1 MIYLL
6 RHGLDDERYIGGWS
20 EVDLIQD
27 GINQVHEVSKFIKK
41 NDLKIDRIL
50 SSDIKRAVT
59 TSNIV
64 NKYLNI
70 NITYC
75 KYLRELNKGLLNGL
89 EKLKYPEY
97 DKINSIYFRYPNGES
112 MLEFYERFKKDFY
125 EKILKLDNVLLVTH
139 RGNINMI
146 YFLLQNRLPDMDK
159 KQFDVTHASLH
170 ELDTNK
176 MLIKKLR

>member
-20 EVDLIQD
+20 EIDLID
-27 GINQVHEVSKFIKK
+27 EGRNQIHEISKFIKDS
-41 NDLKIDRIL
+41 NFKIDKII

-59 TSNIV
+59 TSKIV
-64 NKYLNI
+64 NKYLNLD
-70 NITYC
+70 ITYC
-75 KYLRELNKGLLNGL
+75 KYLRELNKGLLNGI
-89 EKLKYPEY
+89 EKSKYPKY
-97 DKINSIYFRYPNGES
+97 DKINSIYFKYPNGES
-112 MLEFYERFKKDFY
+112 MLDFYKRFKKDFY

-146 YFLLQNRLPDMDK
+146 YFILQNRLPNMNK
-159 KQFDVTHASLH
+159 KHFGVDHASLH
-170 ELDTNK
+170 QLDTNK